1 MRTWSDSP
9 FRSRV
14 EIGDVPQ
21 GTVIARDNGESRL
34 VYEIAGHPGWLAK
47 IYKQP
52 VGAARASDLQRLVYL
67 PTGMSQDDQALV
79 DRSLCWPTTR
89 VYDGRDLVG
98 VVMAKAPDPF
108 YARLKAPSGLRDAAP
123 LELDW
128 LALPREKC
136 EAAGLRPPDTGVRT
150 RAVRELLTAGA
161 LFARHD
167 LVYADWSYRNTLW
180 DHRTGRVFVI
190 DMDSCGIGTRDWVES
205 YGWQDPLFPDRSRR
219 LTVYSDRYKLAVM
232 AVRCLTAVRQ
242 DPLAAHRELVATTG
256 SDAFTDALGEA
267 LKATRETDRPGPAQL
282 LAALRRT
289 RDTTA
294 EHRSAPS
301 PSPSPRAPS
310 SNVTGGIKV
319 GPTKAA
325 RKAAPGSDTA
335 GGGAANVTGKVD
347 LRGRLAARAP
357 AAPSRSMPRPPAPPP
372 SPAPPPP
379 APPAPEPEPAAP
391 TVQPP
396 AATPGRGPSG
406 AAAPA
411 GSPGSGAPRS
421 RTAAAVAARGPAPAR
436 RPRPGK
442 GLSAPKVLTAL
453 TVLIAALY
461 CIAHFVL
468 GWI

>member
-1 MRTWSDSP
+1 M
-9 FRSRV
+9 

-21 GTVIARDNGESRL
+21 DTVIARDNGESRL

-52 VGAARASDLQRLVYL
+52 AGAERSSDLQRLVYL
-67 PTGMSQDDQALV
+67 PTVMSQDDQALV
-79 DRSLCWPTTR
+79 DRSLSWPTTR
-89 VYDGRDLVG
+89 IHDGPDLVG

-108 YARLKAPSGLRDAAP
+108 YARLKAPSGRQDSAP

-128 LALPREKC
+128 LASAPAKC
-136 EAAGLRPPDTGVRT
+136 EAAGLRPPDTGVRI
-150 RAVRELLTAGA
+150 RAVRELLEAGA

-180 DHRTGRVFVI
+180 NHRTGQVFVI

-219 LTVYSDRYKLAVM
+219 LTVHSDRYKLAVM

-267 LKATRETDRPGPAQL
+267 LKATRETDRPDPEQL

-294 EHRSAPS
+294 AHPGTPA
-301 PSPSPRAPS
+301 PSPRAPS

-325 RKAAPGSDTA
+325 RKPASGSDTA

-347 LRGRLAARAP
+347 LRGRLAARTTAP
-357 AAPSRSMPRPPAPPP
+357 GRSAPRPPAPPA
-372 SPAPPPP
+372 SP
-379 APPAPEPEPAAP
+379 APPAPEPEPTAT
-391 TVQPP
+391 TVRRS
-396 AATPGRGPSG
+396 AITPGRGLSR
-406 AAAPA
+406 AAARP
-411 GSPGSGAPRS
+411 GAPRS
-421 RTAAAVAARGPAPAR
+421 RAAAAAARPTPAR
-436 RPRPGK
+436 RTRPGK
-442 GLSAPKVLTAL
+442 GVSASKVLAAL
-453 TVLIAALY
+453 AALIAALY
-461 CIAHFVL
+461 CITHFVL
-468 GWI
+468 GWV